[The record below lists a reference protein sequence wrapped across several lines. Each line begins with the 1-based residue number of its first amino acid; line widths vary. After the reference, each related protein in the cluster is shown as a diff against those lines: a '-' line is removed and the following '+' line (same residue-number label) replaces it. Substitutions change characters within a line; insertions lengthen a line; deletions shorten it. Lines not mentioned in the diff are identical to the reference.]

1 MNERPAMRSIDSIVV
16 GERFRSDMGDLEG
29 LARSIAQVGL
39 LHPPVITPDGRLIA
53 GKRRVA
59 AFRVLGW
66 REAPVTIVDL
76 REIMR
81 GEHAENVHR
90 KDFTL
95 SEAVAVK
102 RALEPLERHAAKER
116 QREGGQ
122 VGGKGSGKLPEAS
135 KGNAADKAA
144 KVAGMARR
152 RLEKA
157 EAVVDAAEAEP
168 KRFGKLLADMDRTG
182 RANGVYRRLQN
193 IKAADAIRASPPPL
207 PRRGPYAAGLIDIPW
222 AYELLGETETALTR
236 GVLPY
241 PTMTLADACAFPVS
255 SLLAPDAAIGV
266 WVTNFILLE
275 GLHIPLLAAWQL
287 KPKALITWPKDYA
300 GRGYWAKGQ
309 TEHFVIATRGK
320 PTVTLSDQTTL
331 LKGPFHLVRRGAHSA
346 KPLEAYVYFE
356 SLYPAPRYFDLFSRY
371 RHNERW
377 DPWGFEA
384 PPANGGD
391 GGAGMVARTGGD
403 SPP

>member
-266 WVTNFILLE
+266 WVTNFTFLE
-275 GLHIPLLAAWQL
+275 GY
-287 KPKALITWPKDYA
+287 T
-300 GRGYWAKGQ
+300 
-309 TEHFVIATRGK
+309 
-320 PTVTLSDQTTL
+320 
-331 LKGPFHLVRRGAHSA
+331 
-346 KPLEAYVYFE
+346 
-356 SLYPAPRYFDLFSRY
+356 
-371 RHNERW
+371 
-377 DPWGFEA
+377 
-384 PPANGGD
+384 
-391 GGAGMVARTGGD
+391 
-403 SPP
+403 SPC